1 MGLVHRQIRTASLS
15 LISILAASGC
25 GSEFTNE
32 TPALPAG
39 PVPVALQ
46 EIGAGLGFPVY
57 LTSPPGDERL
67 FIVEKGGTIRIR
79 TPGGF
84 VAEPFLDISRQITA
98 DGEQGLL
105 GMAFPPDYATSGR
118 FVVHY
123 TNLEGDTRVSLF
135 RVSSN
140 PDAADPLSETV
151 LLAED
156 QPFSNHKGGQIT
168 FGPDGFLYIGLG
180 DGGSGGDP
188 GDRAQRLDEPLGSIL
203 RIDIAG
209 PSATGAPYSVPAD
222 NPFAQTPNAR
232 SEIWSYGLRNPWRF
246 SFDRA
251 TGDLFIG
258 DVGQNEW
265 EEVNWSPAA
274 EGAGRGVNFGWNRME
289 GRHCYQA
296 DACDQTGLVLPI
308 LEYGHDN
315 IVCSVTGGYVY
326 RGTAIP
332 ELQGH
337 YFYGDFCGG
346 FVRSFPVEGG
356 AVVDEFDW
364 PTLRP
369 GGTISSFAEDAAGE
383 LYVLISEGRVFKI
396 VPQ

>member
-1 MGLVHRQIRTASLS
+1 MGRARIPIWTSSLS
-15 LISILAASGC
+15 LISLVAASSC

-32 TPALPAG
+32 TPPPPAG

-46 EIGAGLGFPVY
+46 EIGAGLGFPLY
-57 LTSPPGDERL
+57 LTSPPGDERV
-67 FIVEKGGTIRIR
+67 FIVERFGTIRIR
-79 TPGGF
+79 KPDGF
-84 VAEPFLDISRQITA
+84 VAEPFLNISGQVST
-98 DGEQGLL
+98 DGERGLL

-135 RVSSN
+135 RVSAN

-156 QPFSNHKGGQIT
+156 QPFSNHNGGQIT

-180 DGGSGGDP
+180 DGGSSGDP
-188 GDRAQRLDEPLGSIL
+188 DNRAQRLDEPLGSIL
-203 RIDIAG
+203 RIDIAA
-209 PSATGAPYSVPAD
+209 PSPTGAPYSVPAD
-222 NPFAQTPNAR
+222 NPFTQTPAAR

-251 TGDLFIG
+251 TGDLYIG
-258 DVGQNEW
+258 DVGENAW

-274 EGAGRGVNFGWNRME
+274 EGAGRAVNYGWNRME
-289 GRHCYQA
+289 GRHCFT
-296 DACDQTGLVLPI
+296 DDDCDQTGLALPV
-308 LEYGHDN
+308 LEYGHD
-315 IVCSVTGGYVY
+315 IGCSVTGGYVY

-346 FVRSFPVEGG
+346 FVRSFRVEGG

-369 GGTISSFAEDAAGE
+369 GGTVSSFGEDAAGE
-383 LYVLISEGRVFKI
+383 LYVLVGEGRVFKI

>member
-1 MGLVHRQIRTASLS
+1 MKRPT
-15 LISILAASGC
+15 
-25 GSEFTNE
+25 
-32 TPALPAG
+32 LPAG

-46 EIGAGLGFPVY
+46 EIGAGLGFPLY

-79 TPGGF
+79 KPGGF
-84 VAEPFLDISRQITA
+84 VAEPFLDISGQITA

-105 GMAFPPDYATSGR
+105 GLAFPPRLRHVREVRGALYRSRGR
-118 FVVHY
+118 HPGLAFQ
-123 TNLEGDTRVSLF
+123 VSTD
-135 RVSSN
+135 

-188 GDRAQRLDEPLGSIL
+188 GDRAQRLDELLGSIL
-203 RIDIAG
+203 RIDMPDPRRRRTLLG
-209 PSATGAPYSVPAD
+209 PGGQP
-222 NPFAQTPNAR
+222 
-232 SEIWSYGLRNPWRF
+232 LRP
-246 SFDRA
+246 DPERA
-251 TGDLFIG
+251 LRDL
-258 DVGQNEW
+258 ELW
-265 EEVNWSPAA
+265 AA
-274 EGAGRGVNFGWNRME
+274 ESVALLLRSGHWRSLHRRRRPERVGRGELVAGRG
-289 GRHCYQA
+289 GRRPRGQLRVEPDGRPRTA
-296 DACDQTGLVLPI
+296 TRRTRAIRTGLVLPI

-332 ELQGH
+332 ALQGH

-346 FVRSFPVEGG
+346 FVRSFRVEGG
-356 AVVDEFDW
+356 AAVDESTGR
-364 PTLRP
+364 PSAP
-369 GGTISSFAEDAAGE
+369 GGPSRAS
-383 LYVLISEGRVFKI
+383 GRT
-396 VPQ
+396 PQGSCTC